1 MTDQDML
8 DAARAARHALLMG
21 QGIVECDFGG
31 AGGQQRTKFTAANA
45 DRLDAYIAELE
56 AKVAGRSARG
66 AVGFIF

>member
-1 MTDQDML
+1 MTDQEML
-8 DAARAARHALLMG
+8 DAARAARHALIMG

-56 AKVAGRSARG
+56 TRIAGLPRRG
-66 AVGFIF
+66 AIGFVF